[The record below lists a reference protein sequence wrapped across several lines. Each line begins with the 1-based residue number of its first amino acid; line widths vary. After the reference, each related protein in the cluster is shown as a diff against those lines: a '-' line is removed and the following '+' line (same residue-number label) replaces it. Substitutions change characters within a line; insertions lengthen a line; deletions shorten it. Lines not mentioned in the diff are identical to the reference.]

1 VVLVLRF
8 RPDRELLI
16 TLDPASIGQPDANPK
31 PIAWT
36 HDVDGGRVF
45 YTTMGHTIE
54 SYSDP
59 LFLAHLAGGIRSA
72 LDRP

>member
-45 YTTMGHTIE
+45 
-54 SYSDP
+54 
-59 LFLAHLAGGIRSA
+59 
-72 LDRP
+72 